1 MEITFIVIDDSE
13 LDRFLAKKTIQLA
26 DKSLKTT
33 VFHNVENALDTIC
46 ENEKQPSVPTVIL
59 LDLQMPGLDGFQF
72 MDAFEKLPDPVK
84 QGYIVIIL
92 TILTSEGNPNEIYRI
107 LNYKNVY
114 SIIEKPLTKYKL
126 LSVLSQLST
135 GS

>member
-26 DKSLKTT
+26 DKTLKTT
-33 VFHNVENALDTIC
+33 IFHSVRNALDTIRN
-46 ENEKQPSVPTVIL
+46 NEKRLSEPTVIL
-59 LDLQMPGLDGFQF
+59 LDLQMPDLNGFQF
-72 MDAFEKLPDPVK
+72 MDEFDKLPDDVK
-84 QGYIVIIL
+84 QSYIIIIL
-92 TILTSEGNPNEIYRI
+92 TILTSEGNPDEIYRI
-107 LNYKNVY
+107 LNYKHVY

-126 LSVLSQLST
+126 LSVLSQLTT